1 MQRHGYYAA
10 SHAHRLVLRRSWL
23 IIERPEVDLCLKDP
37 GAEVDLYVR
46 ADLKAFARIWL
57 GDMLWS
63 EGLGP
68 APAGSGPLRSSAGR
82 PLQMARSH

>member
-57 GDMLWS
+57 GDMLWP
-63 EGLGP
+63 EGLRL
-68 APAGSGPLRSSAGR
+68 APAKRGPSRSSARR
-82 PLQMARSH
+82 PLQTARSH